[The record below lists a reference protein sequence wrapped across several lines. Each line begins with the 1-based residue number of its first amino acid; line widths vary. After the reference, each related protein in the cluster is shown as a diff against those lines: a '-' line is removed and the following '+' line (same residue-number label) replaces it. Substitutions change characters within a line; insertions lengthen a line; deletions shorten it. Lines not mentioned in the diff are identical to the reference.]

1 MHGVRAGGYYGP
13 AGARKRSPQYTYLL
27 RIFII
32 PATGIFIVTTLETSR
47 PRPHRDGFRYARMIF
62 GLKRKLRPKTE
73 IILLP
78 RSVISSTVYVNCR
91 VQIKKQ
97 ALEFCSCAIVPLTG
111 RSCASK
117 KMACTHASLSIH
129 GMLRPQ
135 LHKPHGEK

>member
-1 MHGVRAGGYYGP
+1 IHGVRAGGYYGP

-47 PRPHRDGFRYARMIF
+47 PRPRRDGFRYARMIL
-62 GLKRKLRPKTE
+62 GLKRKL
-73 IILLP
+73 
-78 RSVISSTVYVNCR
+78 
-91 VQIKKQ
+91 
-97 ALEFCSCAIVPLTG
+97 LEFCSCAIVSLTG

-135 LHKPHGEK
+135 LRKPHGEK